1 MASRTTSEKMTI
13 AVESTNAKTPSLEV
27 HRSFVSR
34 LLSGAASLSASQIAR
49 RVFRALF
56 LLLAARVLGPEV
68 FGLYVL
74 LFTVTELLALI
85 SGAGF
90 GDYLTREVAKA
101 PGLAYQLLFRITQL
115 RLIYLVVLAAI
126 SLPILG
132 LLKYS
137 PYVLMNAALL
147 SVTLVPR
154 AIAESSQGII
164 RAMHRFSLIFWIELL
179 QGMLLL
185 GTGGLLLARGWGL
198 RGVIWADIASIV
210 LGAAIALPMALRLS
224 PDRAKNAS
232 GWRQTI
238 RETFAFNLYPLIG
251 STYDH
256 VDVVLLSRLVGNA
269 AVAVYSL
276 PYRAYTAL
284 SILPF
289 GMMGTLLPSLA
300 KSKWGQD
307 ERKRCSMTMQ
317 LLYAAALF
325 LILGAMLLA
334 DIAVQIVLGPGYKGS
349 GAVLKILVWAII
361 PMFFNYVLN
370 TILLAKNQERVFLR
384 TASVCTVVNVTAN
397 LVLIPYYS
405 YYAAAAVTILTEIVL
420 LVQNLALVHRS
431 LGYIPMPRLALRNSL
446 VFAVTLIAAYGTAR
460 YLPVTAVAV
469 AALAIFAVYLYT
481 ANRVFSPPREGTAY
495 AA

>member
-1 MASRTTSEKMTI
+1 MTI
-13 AVESTNAKTPSLEV
+13 AIESNSAETRAVEL
-27 HRSFVSR
+27 HRSFVSK

-115 RLIYLVVLAAI
+115 RLIYLVLLAAI
-126 SLPILG
+126 ALPILS
-132 LLKYS
+132 LYKYS

-147 SVTLVPR
+147 SITLVPR

-185 GTGGLLLARGWGL
+185 GAGGLLLARGWGL
-198 RGVIWADIASIV
+198 RGVIWADVASIL
-210 LGAAIALPMALRLS
+210 LGAAIALPIALRLS
-224 PDRAKNAS
+224 PDRARNTS
-232 GWRQTI
+232 GWKRTI
-238 RETFAFNLYPLIG
+238 RETFAFNLFPLIG

-256 VDVVLLSRLVGNA
+256 VDVVLLSKLVGNT

-289 GMMGTLLPSLA
+289 GIMGTLLPSLA
-300 KSKWGQD
+300 KSEWGQD
-307 ERKRCSMTMQ
+307 ERKRCNMTLQ

-325 LILGAMLLA
+325 LILG
-334 DIAVQIVLGPGYKGS
+334 
-349 GAVLKILVWAII
+349 
-361 PMFFNYVLN
+361 
-370 TILLAKNQERVFLR
+370 
-384 TASVCTVVNVTAN
+384 
-397 LVLIPYYS
+397 
-405 YYAAAAVTILTEIVL
+405 
-420 LVQNLALVHRS
+420 
-431 LGYIPMPRLALRNSL
+431 
-446 VFAVTLIAAYGTAR
+446 
-460 YLPVTAVAV
+460 
-469 AALAIFAVYLYT
+469 
-481 ANRVFSPPREGTAY
+481 
-495 AA
+495 